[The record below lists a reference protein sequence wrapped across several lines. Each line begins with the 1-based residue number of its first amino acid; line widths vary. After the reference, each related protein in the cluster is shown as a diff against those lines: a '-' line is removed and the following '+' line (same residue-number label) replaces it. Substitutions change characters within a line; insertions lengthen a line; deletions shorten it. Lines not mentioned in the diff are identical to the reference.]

1 VPGGRFLAVLGST
14 DSPDWIGEWLGQPMF
29 FSSYDA
35 SANRRLLVEAGFDL
49 LIDKTVETMEP
60 EGPVTFQWVI
70 ARRVRPAR

>member
-1 VPGGRFLAVLGST
+1 
-14 DSPDWIGEWLGQPMF
+14 MF

-60 EGPVTFQWVI
+60 EGPVTFQWVM